1 MKKHVCILASIALM
15 TAVPHTAR
23 ANDSV
28 YTDLDT
34 DHCKTLS
41 TADEPGGGIVLMCKG
56 NTDYPVYYKEGDL
69 RQAILYGKV
78 NAAYIEGTFE
88 TFGAFNYTGGKIE
101 WRLDKTG
108 KPVAAIQRWF
118 ISNSGAMEPGPA
130 PADTGQVLVIS
141 KVAGTDGMGC
151 VVGYVD
157 ALSNPEPNLLARQV
171 ADTNAEGFICAA
183 DTAAFHGTRGPLA
196 TDPTHSFPQR

>member
-1 MKKHVCILASIALM
+1 MKPFAYAIPFLIPLLMAAGPALA
-15 TAVPHTAR
+15 T
-23 ANDSV
+23 DSA

-34 DHCKTLS
+34 DHCQNLS
-41 TADEPGGGIVLMCKG
+41 GEDEPGSGIVLRCKG
-56 NTDYPVYYKEGDL
+56 YADYPVYYKEGDL

-78 NAAYIEGTFE
+78 DAAYIEGTFE
-88 TFGAFNYTGGKIE
+88 TFGAFNYSGRKIE
-101 WRLDKTG
+101 WRLDDAG
-108 KPVAAIQRWF
+108 RPVAAIQRWF

-141 KVAGTDGMGC
+141 KVAGSDGKGC
-151 VVGYVD
+151 VAGYVD

-171 ADTNAEGFICAA
+171 ADTTANGFLCAA
-183 DTAAFHGTRGPLA
+183 DKAVFHGTRGPLA

>member
-1 MKKHVCILASIALM
+1 MKPFAYAIRFLIPLSMGTGPALANNSA
-15 TAVPHTAR
+15 
-23 ANDSV
+23 
-28 YTDLDT
+28 YTDLNT
-34 DHCKTLS
+34 DHCKKLS
-41 TADEPGGGIVLMCKG
+41 TGDEPGGGIVLMCKG
-56 NTDYPVYYKEGDL
+56 YRDHPVYYKEGDL

-101 WRLDKTG
+101 WRLDDAG
-108 KPVAAIQRWF
+108 RPVAAIQRWF

-141 KVAGTDGMGC
+141 KVAGSDGKGC
-151 VVGYVD
+151 VAGYVD
-157 ALSNPEPNLLARQV
+157 ALSNPEPNRLARQV
-171 ADTNAEGFICAA
+171 ADTRPAGFVCAA
-183 DTAAFHGTRGPLA
+183 DKAVFHGVRGPLA

>member
-1 MKKHVCILASIALM
+1 MKPFACAIPFLIPLSMAAGAALA
-15 TAVPHTAR
+15 
-23 ANDSV
+23 NNSV
-28 YTDLDT
+28 YTNLDT
-34 DHCKTLS
+34 DHCRKLS
-41 TADEPGGGIVLMCKG
+41 AGDEPGGGIVLMCQG
-56 NTDYPVYYKEGDL
+56 YADHPVYYKEGDL